1 MMVELTST
9 AGMYR
14 NTTDEQSENQKPLEQ
29 RIHKRI
35 KDHKAHQGWRLDPLR
50 DEDQTH
56 GGLDIGPTEG
66 GQNPWRG
73 GENPHRVKIGPTRA
87 ENRPTRGEEQTHE
100 GRRKPT
106 R

>member
-1 MMVELTST
+1 MVELTST

-50 DEDQTH
+50 DEDRTH
-56 GGLDIGPTEG
+56 RGVDIGPTEG
-66 GQNPWRG
+66 GENPRRG
-73 GENPHRVKIGPTRA
+73 GENTRRAEIGPTRGGG
-87 ENRPTRGEEQTHE
+87 NPID
-100 GRRKPT
+100 
-106 R
+106 